1 MALITC
7 EYFSDELN
15 MMRSMRILLPQEVN
29 VKNGVNGE
37 NARHGNL
44 PVLYLLNGLSD
55 DDSAWIRRTSIERY
69 AMKWNIAVVMP
80 NGERGWYTDAVHG
93 YKYYSH
99 IAHEV
104 PRIARSF
111 FPLSNKREDNFI
123 AGLSMGGYGAIKI
136 ALLNPKKFSVA
147 ASLSG
152 ALNIKKRYDGIEDK
166 LYVEELKNIYG
177 DLERIDGTDND
188 LLSLVQKCD
197 PAVSPKI
204 LQCCGTEDF
213 LYSMNQEFLASAKK
227 SGFEVDYWEG
237 SGGHFWEYWDAEIQ
251 NVLRKLPIIH
261 N

>member
-15 MMRSMRILLPQEVN
+15 MMRSMRVLLPQEVN
-29 VKNGVNGE
+29 VKNGLDGA

-55 DDSAWIRRTSIERY
+55 DDSAWVRRTSIERY

-80 NGERGWYTDAVHG
+80 NGERSWYTDAVYG

-111 FPLSNKREDNFI
+111 FPLSEKREDNFI

-136 ALLNPKKFSVA
+136 ALLNPEKFCIA

-152 ALNIKKRYDGIEDK
+152 ALDIKKRYDGIEDK
-166 LYVEELKNIYG
+166 IYTEELKNIYG
-177 DLERIDGTDND
+177 DLDSIDGTDND
-188 LLSLVQKCD
+188 LLSLVQRCD
-197 PAVSPKI
+197 PAVCPKI

-213 LYSMNQEFLASAKK
+213 LYGMNQSFLASAGK
-227 SGFEVDYWEG
+227 SGFDVDYWEG
-237 SGGHFWEYWDAEIQ
+237 PGGHFWEYWDVEIQ
-251 NVLRKLPIIH
+251 NVLRKLPI
-261 N
+261 NS